1 MKLKAFII
9 LIYFICLSSFAEEVR
24 PNENLEPID
33 VIQIQLKA
41 LKDNDTPK
49 ADSGIKQTWLFAH
62 PKNKL
67 ATGPYDRFKK
77 MLYDPHYVILL
88 NHYSHQLS
96 LIDSRETEKIYEIK
110 ITTKDQRHF
119 FYEWKVELGSE
130 KNCKSCWFTSA
141 VSFPE
146 IKGKNI

>member
-1 MKLKAFII
+1 MKYFSVFFI
-9 LIYFICLSSFAEEVR
+9 LFVCLSSQGHAKNIQPKKTLSAKEVI
-24 PNENLEPID
+24 L
-33 VIQIQLKA
+33 IQLNA
-41 LKDNDTPK
+41 LKNNDQN
-49 ADSGIKQTWLFAH
+49 DSGIEQTWLFAH

-96 LIDSRETEKIYEIK
+96 LIDSKDTEKIYEIK

-119 FYEWKVELGSE
+119 FYEWKVEIGSE

>member
-49 ADSGIKQTWLFAH
+49 ADAGIKQTWLFAH
-62 PKNKL
+62 PKN
-67 ATGPYDRFKK
+67 
-77 MLYDPHYVILL
+77 
-88 NHYSHQLS
+88 N
-96 LIDSRETEKIYEIK
+96 
-110 ITTKDQRHF
+110 
-119 FYEWKVELGSE
+119 
-130 KNCKSCWFTSA
+130 
-141 VSFPE
+141 
-146 IKGKNI
+146 

>member
-1 MKLKAFII
+1 MRFFSIFFILFLFLSPLGHAKNIQPKKNLSAKEVI
-9 LIYFICLSSFAEEVR
+9 LI
-24 PNENLEPID
+24 
-33 VIQIQLKA
+33 QLNA
-41 LKDNDTPK
+41 LKNNDQN
-49 ADSGIKQTWLFAH
+49 DSGIEQTWLFAH
-62 PKNKL
+62 PKNKI

-96 LIDSRETEKIYEIK
+96 LINSKETEKIYEIK

-119 FYEWKVELGSE
+119 FYEWKVEIGSE

>member
-1 MKLKAFII
+1 MRYFSVFFI
-9 LIYFICLSSFAEEVR
+9 LFVCLSSQGHTKNIQPKKTLSAKEVI
-24 PNENLEPID
+24 L
-33 VIQIQLKA
+33 IQLNA
-41 LKDNDTPK
+41 LKNNDQN
-49 ADSGIKQTWLFAH
+49 DSGIEQTWLFAH

-96 LIDSRETEKIYEIK
+96 LIDSKETEKIYEIK

-119 FYEWKVELGSE
+119 FYEWKVEIGSE

>member
-1 MKLKAFII
+1 MRFFSIFFILFLFLSPLGHAKNIQPKKNLSAKEVI
-9 LIYFICLSSFAEEVR
+9 LI
-24 PNENLEPID
+24 
-33 VIQIQLKA
+33 QLNA
-41 LKDNDTPK
+41 LKNNDQN
-49 ADSGIKQTWLFAH
+49 DSGIEQTWLFAH

-96 LIDSRETEKIYEIK
+96 LINSKETEKIYEIK

-119 FYEWKVELGSE
+119 FYEWKVEIGSE